1 MLPLI
6 DVIFLL
12 LTFFIYSIV
21 VMVRA
26 EVLPVQ
32 LTPLSAGAA
41 PEPGQVAAIT
51 IAQDGKLHLNRE
63 PISDE
68 QLNIWVDQAAAS
80 DTPPRVF
87 VAMEAASAGQ
97 TDRGPVLLSV
107 IETLRARGITD
118 FAIVGEPVNAAGGG
132 STPGA
137 TLSGEPTSGRGTSGG
152 ER

>member
-51 IAQDGKLHLNRE
+51 IAGDGGLHLNRE
-63 PISDE
+63 PITDQ
-68 QLNIWVDQAAAS
+68 QLDDWLEELATAE
-80 DTPPRVF
+80 TPPRVF
-87 VAMEAASAGQ
+87 VAMEARGER
-97 TDRGPVLLSV
+97 DRGPVLLGL
-107 IETLRARGITD
+107 IESLRARGITD
-118 FAIVGEPVNAAGGG
+118 FAIVGQPVDTTGSSPPGTPPAGD
-132 STPGA
+132 
-137 TLSGEPTSGRGTSGG
+137 GEGP
-152 ER
+152 